1 MKPIVLVGVV
11 LLILGVAALAYQG
24 FSYTTRD
31 TVVDIGPVKVDA
43 DRQKR
48 VSLPPVIGI
57 AAVVG
62 GVVLIAAGMRKSR

>member
-1 MKPIVLVGVV
+1 MKPIVLAGVV
-11 LLILGVAALAYQG
+11 LLILGVAALAYQR

-43 DRQKR
+43 DKQKT
-48 VSLPPVIGI
+48 VLLPPVIGI